1 MQATVSDSQVDPAD
15 KCAGC
20 ATLPLTPPRK
30 MRNPHAPGNETATQT
45 AYESFAQSGLF
56 RSSSTENE
64 TAIRIK
70 SGGA

>member
-45 AYESFAQSGLF
+45 AHEPFA
-56 RSSSTENE
+56 
-64 TAIRIK
+64 
-70 SGGA
+70 